1 MKILFVARGYPKPE
15 NKMLG
20 LFERDQA
27 LAMKKLG
34 HDVAYAVLD
43 MRSIRRKR
51 KLGYVHYCDSGIP
64 VYEMNIPLG
73 NVPLQWIAFFEKIAI
88 KKLFTHIRED
98 WGVPDVTHVHFY
110 KMAVGIW
117 SFFKKEGFPIVLTEH
132 ASVVARGQ
140 LSQREKVLL
149 GRTYKGVDTV
159 ISVSNSLAKLI
170 YEYYKVHPI
179 VIPNMLTFENKIER
193 AGENTRFRFVSSANL
208 IKRKGI
214 DILLEAFS
222 KMVEKCENTELV
234 IYGDGPERKN
244 LECQIEKLNLKNN
257 VILYGRYERSI
268 LPREY
273 AKADAFVL
281 PSRAE
286 TFGVVYI
293 EAMYCGLPV
302 IATRCGGPE
311 DFVTNQVGILVPNE
325 DCNALSDAMLR
336 MVETVKDYDRNYI
349 SEYVDRM
356 FSPEQVAL
364 RIEGVYRKI
373 VE

>member
-34 HDVAYAVLD
+34 YDVAYAVLD

-64 VYEMNIPLG
+64 VYEINIPLG
-73 NVPLQWIAFFEKIAI
+73 NVPLQWIAYFEKVAI
-88 KKLFTHIRED
+88 KKLFTHIREE
-98 WGVPDVTHVHFY
+98 WGVPDVIHVHFY

-117 SFFKKEGFPIVLTEH
+117 RFFKKEGIPIVLTEH
-132 ASVVARGQ
+132 ASVVVRGQ
-140 LSQREKVLL
+140 LSQRAKVLL
-149 GRTYKGVDTV
+149 GSTYKGVDAV

-193 AGENTRFRFVSSANL
+193 EGNNTRFRFVSSANL
-208 IKRKGI
+208 VQGKGI

-222 KMVEKCENTELV
+222 KMVEKYGNTELV

-257 VILYGRYERSI
+257 VTLYGRYERSI
-268 LPREY
+268 LPKEY

-293 EAMYCGLPV
+293 EAMHCGLPV

-311 DFVTNQVGILVPNE
+311 DFVTNQVGILIPNE

-336 MVETVKDYDRNYI
+336 MVETVKDYDSNYI
-349 SEYVDRM
+349 SEYVNRM

-373 VE
+373 AK

>member
-34 HDVAYAVLD
+34 YDVAYAVLD

-64 VYEMNIPLG
+64 VYEINIPLG
-73 NVPLQWIAFFEKIAI
+73 NVPLQWIAYFEKVAI
-88 KKLFTHIRED
+88 KKLFTHIREE
-98 WGVPDVTHVHFY
+98 WGVPDVIHVHFY

-117 SFFKKEGFPIVLTEH
+117 RFFKKEGIPIVLTEH
-132 ASVVARGQ
+132 ASVVVRGQ
-140 LSQREKVLL
+140 LSQRAKVLL
-149 GRTYKGVDTV
+149 GSTYKGVDAV

-193 AGENTRFRFVSSANL
+193 EGNNTRFRFVSSANL
-208 IKRKGI
+208 VQRKGI

-222 KMVEKCENTELV
+222 KMVEKYGNTELV

-257 VILYGRYERSI
+257 VTLYGRYERSI
-268 LPREY
+268 LPKEY

-281 PSRAE
+281 SSRAE

-293 EAMYCGLPV
+293 EAMHCGLPV

-311 DFVTNQVGILVPNE
+311 DFVTNQVGILIPNE

-349 SEYVDRM
+349 SEYVNRM

-373 VE
+373 AK